1 MNDGFIYEE
10 LAQEHFLNIYTV
22 ICNTVIMSKGGC
34 LHYGVRKTLEGGSCL
49 RNMFSVFDLLAKG
62 CTCS

>member
-1 MNDGFIYEE
+1 MNGWLTYEG

-34 LHYGVRKTLEGGSCL
+34 LHYGGGKILEGGLC
-49 RNMFSVFDLLAKG
+49 
-62 CTCS
+62 